1 MLARSVCLSILSLN
15 EIYLSYSAAPLFD
28 HASVA
33 IEEGD
38 RVAVVGRNGAG
49 KSTLLRILE
58 GLIVPDEGRV
68 IAKQGLRVA
77 RLEQDPPQE
86 YGDMTAE
93 AYCASGL
100 PEVGPLFSEYFMA
113 LVRGETDKS
122 VRISAELEE
131 QGAWG
136 KEKEVARILSL
147 LGLKPETRLKGLSGG
162 WLRRAALARAL
173 AAGPDL
179 LLLDEP
185 TNHLD
190 IGAIEWLQDF
200 IRNFRGAVVFIS
212 HDRSF
217 INAVAE
223 RVIDVDR
230 GKISVFPG
238 NYDAYVEAKKEALRL
253 EEIENKDFDRRLSEE
268 EAWIRKGIKA
278 RLTRSDARIRRLK
291 EMRVEHR
298 ERRNRLGNVN
308 LRMDDRELS
317 GKIVVEIS
325 NLGLNLGGRQ
335 LFSCFSG
342 LVLRGDKIGLVG
354 GNGTGKTSLVRLLL
368 GQIQPTEG
376 EIKMG
381 SSLQIAYFDQYREQL
396 DPEKSVMDNLA
407 LGKTEVEI
415 AGRKKHVLSYLQDFL
430 FSPERARTPVKA
442 LSGGEKNRLL
452 LARIFLRPCNLLILD
467 EPTNDLDMETLALLE
482 ELLSEY
488 VATLIVVSHDRYFL
502 DNVVT
507 DTWYFDGAGHIE
519 QFTGGYSD
527 LKAQLKAREEAK
539 AQALESAKSAPAKDN
554 NAAGTNS
561 WRKDNDK
568 KRRLS
573 FNEKREYDGMMDKIS
588 GLEDEIASLEAL
600 FTTAEFLKKTPEEQQ
615 QVQSRYD
622 AANTELEK
630 SYARWE
636 ELDAIANS

>member
-1 MLARSVCLSILSLN
+1 MSILTLN
-15 EIYLSYSAAPLFD
+15 EIYLSYSTAPLFD
-28 HASVA
+28 RASLA

-58 GLIVPDEGRV
+58 GTIVPDEGRV
-68 IAKQGLRVA
+68 IVKQGLRVA

-86 YGDMTAE
+86 FGDITAE
-93 AYCASGL
+93 AYCALGL
-100 PEVGPLFSEYFMA
+100 PDVGEIFAQYFMA
-113 LVRGETDKS
+113 LAIGDTEKS
-122 VRISAELEE
+122 CQLSAALEE
-131 QGAWG
+131 KGAWG

-147 LGLKPETRLKGLSGG
+147 LGLKPDTKLKGLSGG
-162 WLRRAALARAL
+162 WLRRVALARAL

-190 IGAIEWLQDF
+190 IEAIEWLQEF
-200 IRNFRGAVVFIS
+200 IKNFRGAVVFIS

-217 INAVAE
+217 INAVAQK
-223 RVIDVDR
+223 VIDVDR
-230 GKISVFPG
+230 GKISVFIG
-238 NYDAYVEAKKEALRL
+238 DYDQYIEAKKEALRF

-291 EMRVEHR
+291 AMRQEHKD
-298 ERRNRLGNVN
+298 RRSRLGNVN
-308 LRMDDRELS
+308 LRVDDRELS

-325 NLGLNLGGRQ
+325 NLGLEIGGKS
-335 LFSCFSG
+335 LFSGFNG
-342 LVLRGDKIGLVG
+342 LVLRGDKLGLVG
-354 GNGTGKTSLVRLLL
+354 GNGTGKTSLVKLLL
-368 GQIQPTEG
+368 GQLQPTEG
-376 EIKMG
+376 QIKMG
-381 SSLQIAYFDQYREQL
+381 SGLQIAYFDQYREQL

-482 ELLSEY
+482 ELLQDY
-488 VATLIVVSHDRYFL
+488 AATLIVVSHDRYFL

-507 DTWYFDGAGHIE
+507 DTWYFDGMGHIE

-527 LKAQLKAREEAK
+527 LKGQLATRAQKQNLGKDV
-539 AQALESAKSAPAKDN
+539 SKSAPKNSQEHTLNAKRASADLN
-554 NAAGTNS
+554 V
-561 WRKDNDK
+561 K

-573 FNEKREYDGMMDKIS
+573 FNEKREYEGIMDKIS
-588 GLEDEIASLEAL
+588 GLEDEIAKLESL
-600 FTTAEFLKKTPEEQQ
+600 FTTSEFLEQSPEARQKAQARYEQ
-615 QVQSRYD
+615 
-622 AANTELEK
+622 ANTELEN